1 MDLLLNNYDKLMD
14 NFAKEPNQ
22 ALFHHLALKGMNE
35 EIIPSYIR
43 SMRIC
48 LANNPTINLLQ
59 LDTELQYLGWNNFRL
74 DFPTLQLAKSCFKAE
89 TIGFQI

>member
-1 MDLLLNNYDKLMD
+1 MDLLVNNHEKLMD
-14 NFAKEPNQ
+14 NFAKDPKQ
-22 ALFHHLALKGMNE
+22 ALFHHLVLKGMNK

-59 LDTELQYLGWNNFRL
+59 LDTELQFLGWNNFKL
-74 DFPTLQLAKSCFKAE
+74 DFHTLQLTKSCFKAE
-89 TIGFQI
+89 TIRF